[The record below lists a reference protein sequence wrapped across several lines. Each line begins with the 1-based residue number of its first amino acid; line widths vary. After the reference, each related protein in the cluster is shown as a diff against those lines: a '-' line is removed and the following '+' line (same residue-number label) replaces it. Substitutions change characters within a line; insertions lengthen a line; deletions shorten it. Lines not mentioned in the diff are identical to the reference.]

1 MRLSCSKV
9 TFENG
14 AALKKPVLFQK
25 KFKEKKFK
33 KKERIIMQLFSADAV
48 VFSKKI
54 EFFFVPKN
62 RPLKLFV
69 ICPQLFYALHIDN
82 FTKKGVV

>member
-62 RPLKLFV
+62 M
-69 ICPQLFYALHIDN
+69 
-82 FTKKGVV
+82 KKPPSKVVRNLPPTFLCTAH